1 MADLWNNLRN
11 VFGTVLPQDLLD
23 IAIISYLFYQVA
35 KLVRET
41 RAAQLVKGIMILLLM
56 SVLATQLR
64 LRTLSFLM
72 ENILQTGL
80 VVMVVVFQPELRRAL
95 EQVGRSQIGK
105 LKFFSSGMDE
115 GEVRERWRG
124 FVDALVEGA
133 ASLSR
138 QKIGALVVIERNTR
152 LGDIIKTGTVI
163 DSGPSAELIGNIFF
177 PNSPLHDGAM
187 VVRDGRLHAAGC
199 FLPLSDN
206 SEISRELGTRHRAA
220 LGMSEMSDAVVV
232 VVLSAAIR
240 LNGCASTSPTS
251 CSRNRVN
258 LPRKN
263 LSGGRR
269 KKHEEVGFWADF
281 PKPPPVDDLFAR
293 DGRSFVDVCRHFCR
307 Q

>member
-105 LKFFSSGMDE
+105 LKFFSSGMVE

-232 VVLSAAIR
+232 VVSEETGFITVCRDGKLERGYSVER
-240 LNGCASTSPTS
+240 LRQYLTDEL
-251 CSRNRVN
+251 
-258 LPRKN
+258 LPEPSEPSEKKFE
-263 LSGGRR
+263 RR
-269 KKHEEVGFWADF
+269 KAKKA
-281 PKPPPVDDLFAR
+281 
-293 DGRSFVDVCRHFCR
+293 
-307 Q
+307 